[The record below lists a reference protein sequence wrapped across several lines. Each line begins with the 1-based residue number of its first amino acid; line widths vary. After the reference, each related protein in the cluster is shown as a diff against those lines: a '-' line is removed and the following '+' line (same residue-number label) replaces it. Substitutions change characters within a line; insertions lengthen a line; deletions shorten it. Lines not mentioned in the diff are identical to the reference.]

1 MPRPRRLAPRP
12 LALATPLVLG
22 ALAALVL
29 GACGQ
34 PTPSAPDDGAT
45 VSVPVQPTILP
56 DTASEP
62 DDATPSAAGDGGLFD
77 AGSSLTGVEC
87 QPGSGDVWNLTGTL
101 KNPDSQQHTFTVGV
115 FIVKSADGSEV
126 VSKEVD
132 VPLAAGATAPVSV
145 EKLWTGPK
153 AGVECL
159 TGVTVKDQ

>member
-1 MPRPRRLAPRP
+1 MPRPRRLAVRP
-12 LALATPLVLG
+12 LALAAVA
-22 ALAALVL
+22 ALAL

-34 PTPSAPDDGAT
+34 PTPSTPDDGAT

-56 DTASEP
+56 DTGTTAP

-77 AGSSLTGVEC
+77 ASASLTGVEC
-87 QPGSGDVWNLTGTL
+87 APGAGDVWSLTGTL
-101 KNPDSQQHTFTVGV
+101 KNPDTQQHTFTVGV
-115 FIVKSADGSEV
+115 FIVKSSDGSEV

-145 EKLWTGPK
+145 EKFWTGSK
-153 AGVECL
+153 TGVECL